1 LVQMGVLELHTW
13 GCTTDHIDRPDRLI
27 FDLDPDPEISWKP
40 LKQAAESLRAYLDD
54 LGLSSFV
61 KTTGGKGLHV
71 VVPLVPKIDW
81 DAAKE
86 FSKQVAQ
93 HMARRAP
100 DRYTATMS
108 KAQRRG
114 KIYIDYLRN
123 ARTATAVAAYSTRAR
138 AGAPVS
144 VPLRWDELD
153 GDIRGDHFNLRST
166 PERLSQIG
174 KDPWHEYETAR
185 RPITAALIKKL

>member
-1 LVQMGVLELHTW
+1 LRAYVLEL
-13 GCTTDHIDRPDRLI
+13 
-27 FDLDPDPEISWKP
+27 
-40 LKQAAESLRAYLDD
+40 
-54 LGLSSFV
+54 GLASFV

-81 DAAKE
+81 DTAKD

-93 HMARRAP
+93 QMVHRAP

-108 KAQRRG
+108 KAKRQG

-123 ARTATAVAAYSTRAR
+123 AKTATAVAAYSTRAR

-144 VPLRWDELD
+144 VPLRWNEFDA
-153 GDIRGDHFNLRST
+153 DIRGDHFNLRNT
-166 PERLSQIG
+166 PEHLSQMG

-185 RPITAALIKKL
+185 RAITAALTKKLRR